1 MREFRAKR
9 LKGHMNPHRYP
20 DHLHHRHYH
29 HHHNVISEM
38 KAKSELQPSLF
49 FGMVL
54 EICGEEFIQKVRTD
68 YKMSFAV

>member
-29 HHHNVISEM
+29 HHNVISEM
-38 KAKSELQPSLF
+38 KAELQPSLF

-54 EICGEEFIQKVRTD
+54 EICGEEFIQKVRKD